1 MVIQF
6 NKTYPTKELFQFNVK
21 CFKTM
26 LHINTW
32 ESCYCNS
39 KKKKKKDTHTTV
51 QMLLLV
57 LEKCPLN
64 RDSFIPIIFVYNTT
78 VSSCNPPQKYIETAV
93 NFNK

>member
-26 LHINTW
+26 LHINTL

-39 KKKKKKDTHTTV
+39 KKKKKKDTHNGANASV
-51 QMLLLV
+51 GLREM
-57 LEKCPLN
+57 
-64 RDSFIPIIFVYNTT
+64 S
-78 VSSCNPPQKYIETAV
+78 A
-93 NFNK
+93 